1 MLLSTNTST
10 VGLMSSQ
17 WSSSGTVQIW
27 KIPKRCEV
35 FSEKFDKIQDQLQ
48 SISCMDELL
57 SGKCM
62 LNVHVIAATRASV
75 LFVHQEFDRLIV
87 TDS

>member
-1 MLLSTNTST
+1 MHECASLLRTHQT
-10 VGLMSSQ
+10 VGFMSSQ
-17 WSSSGTVQIW
+17 WSSNGTVKIW

-57 SGKCM
+57 SGKCT
-62 LNVHVIAATRASV
+62 LNVYVITCACICAIFAFR
-75 LFVHQEFDRLIV
+75 I
-87 TDS
+87 